1 VRFHWED
8 LPAAVRVA
16 VEHRAGWV
24 DAAVSVP
31 DGSNCM
37 FAARLSTATGP
48 VFCKGLRDDDRAAR
62 FLRNEI
68 RVNPHLPHTV
78 PTLLWT
84 VAEDGWLLAGFEHVD
99 GRHANLHVDSV
110 DLLAVFGL
118 LAANAEGLTPCPVS
132 VQRFAVRWEGLV
144 DGAVVDGNTLL
155 HTDMTPR
162 NFLIGSGVWLVDW
175 AGPAV
180 GAAWID
186 TAFVVP
192 RLILA
197 GHSPEHA
204 EQRARTV
211 PAFSAAAPESIT
223 AFAVGLVMLWER
235 KQRTVPAPHRG
246 PLLVAAQQW
255 LRYRESTDQGG
266 N

>member
-1 VRFHWED
+1 M
-8 LPAAVRVA
+8 L
-16 VEHRAGWV
+16 
-24 DAAVSVP
+24 
-31 DGSNCM
+31 
-37 FAARLSTATGP
+37 AARLSTASGP

-68 RVNPHLPHTV
+68 RVNRYLPLTV
-78 PTLLWT
+78 PTVLWT
-84 VAEDGWLLAGFEHVD
+84 VDEDGWLLAGFEVVD
-99 GRHANLHVDSV
+99 GRHPGLHEDSA
-110 DLLAVFGL
+110 DLPAVFGL

-155 HTDMTPR
+155 HTDMSPR
-162 NFLIGSGVWLVDW
+162 NFLIGGGIWLVDW

-186 TAFVVP
+186 TAFVMP

-197 GHSPEHA
+197 GHSPEQA
-204 EQRARTV
+204 ERWARTV
-211 PAFSAAAPESIT
+211 PAFAGAAPEAIT
-223 AFAVGLVMLWER
+223 AFAVGLVTLWER

-246 PLLVAAQQW
+246 PLLAAAQQW
-255 LRYRESTDQGG
+255 VTYREAIG
-266 N
+266 